1 MIYFIRDSFSG
12 RIKIGTAGDPWKRLA
27 KIQSD
32 CPGDATLLAMEPGG
46 VEREQELHA
55 FFATERR
62 RGEWFL
68 PSPRLNAHIA
78 QLGAP
83 DRPPVNMKTRGF
95 WNGMSSAEVMRATG
109 ISKGHLSK
117 IRSDRRGCSPEMAI
131 RIQEVTGLS
140 AIRLVFGD
148 LADKAA

>member
-1 MIYFIRDSFSG
+1 MVQSAREFIETKGAQEVADATG
-12 RIKIGTAGDPWKRLA
+12 RFVGAVRVWKTRNRFARSAWLELSQAYPELTLDTLKRL
-27 KIQSD
+27 
-32 CPGDATLLAMEPGG
+32 DAE
-46 VEREQELHA
+46 
-55 FFATERR
+55 
-62 RGEWFL
+62 
-68 PSPRLNAHIA
+68 
-78 QLGAP
+78 
-83 DRPPVNMKTRGF
+83 RGF

>member
-1 MIYFIRDSFSG
+1 
-12 RIKIGTAGDPWKRLA
+12 
-27 KIQSD
+27 
-32 CPGDATLLAMEPGG
+32 MEPGG

-148 LADKAA
+148 DLCCGLGGWTEGLLAEGYRVIGYDIEEHVYGEERYPAELVVRTC